1 MWPALRMAT
10 EKNVRRRARASSS
23 SSACARSRMCAR
35 ASAATTTTSGASL
48 ADAARTGQRRAGAR
62 TAVRKNAGKESQTC
76 SGGALPPSSPLPENR
91 PSASASPSPLFPLPN
106 QFGRAVGV
114 ERKQE
119 RPRVVRP
126 LLDPPAASSSPPLHP
141 VSTRSAVRLLARFR
155 PFLQRCWIEIKTPLL
170 LLRPRSDRSE

>member
-1 MWPALRMAT
+1 MGAKRVACPPHGNREKRQAARPPPPPPPPALARGCA
-10 EKNVRRRARASSS
+10 RARAQRRRRRL
-23 SSACARSRMCAR
+23 ARRSRTPR
-35 ASAATTTTSGASL
+35 G
-48 ADAARTGQRRAGAR
+48 RTGQRRAGAR

-76 SGGALPPSSPLPENR
+76 SGCGALPPSSPLPENR

-141 VSTRSAVRLLARFR
+141 VSTRSAVRPLARFR
-155 PFLQRCWIEIKTPLL
+155 PFLQRC
-170 LLRPRSDRSE
+170 

>member
-10 EKNVRRRARASSS
+10 EKNVRRRARLLLLLRLRSLEDVRARERSDDDDVWRVARGRRADGATASG
-23 SSACARSRMCAR
+23 SADRRSEERGER
-35 ASAATTTTSGASL
+35 ESDL
-48 ADAARTGQRRAGAR
+48 QRRR
-62 TAVRKNAGKESQTC
+62 SP
-76 SGGALPPSSPLPENR
+76 ALPLPENR

-141 VSTRSAVRLLARFR
+141 VSTRSAVRPLARFR